1 MRTQSDNRAS
11 RSLPRGFT
19 LIELVIVLTI
29 FALMTAAV
37 VPIYHGSITWTRSD
51 RAIRDFLALMKY
63 AQERAL
69 TDQVEHRFYMDY
81 ETGGYWLLRLGED
94 EDEEPAFVPLGEAV
108 ADRRILPENVSLEG
122 TKARRDRELEAHYIA
137 FHGSGACDYATV
149 KLDCAARRTVTI
161 RTKGH
166 VGQFEVD
173 ES

>member
-1 MRTQSDNRAS
+1 MRTKSDNRAS
-11 RSLPRGFT
+11 SSPRGFT

-37 VPIYHGSITWTRSD
+37 VPIYVGSVTWARSD
-51 RAIRDFLALMKY
+51 RAVRDFVALMKY

-69 TDQVEHRFYMDY
+69 TDQVEYRFYMDY
-81 ETGGYWLLRLGED
+81 DTGAFWLLRFGEN
-94 EDEEPAFVPLGEAV
+94 EDGEPAFVALDESDTG
-108 ADRRILPENVSLEG
+108 RRTLPENVSLEG
-122 TKARRDRELEAHYIA
+122 TKARKDSELEAHYIA

-149 KLDCAARRTVTI
+149 KLDCAGRKTVTI

-166 VGQFEVD
+166 LGQFEQD